1 MRICTLMSRHLEF
14 GIQNTSR
21 KTERLWHAMI
31 SKKGGEE
38 RERDA
43 SIHRL
48 QLVSL
53 ICSDKLPHANTSVSW
68 ALRKKERK
76 KIIHYQWASFIR
88 RWRAVGDV
96 QTLRTIIN
104 ITDGFLLA
112 MLSIQLQ
119 MRTEAEEL
127 SMTMA
132 CLFTSSVKSL
142 ETL

>member
-1 MRICTLMSRHLEF
+1 MSRHLEF

-38 RERDA
+38 REREM
-43 SIHRL
+43 L
-48 QLVSL
+48 QCTGSNLSL
-53 ICSDKLPHANTSVSW
+53 LFVVTSYLMLTHQSPEPSE
-68 ALRKKERK
+68 RKKERKK
-76 KIIHYQWASFIR
+76 KIIHYQWASYIR

-96 QTLRTIIN
+96 QTLRNIIN

-112 MLSIQLQ
+112 MLSFQLQ
-119 MRTEAEEL
+119 MRTAAEEL

-132 CLFTSSVKSL
+132 CLFTSSIKSL
-142 ETL
+142 VTL